1 MRGVD
6 VIIFSTGRAASTAVY
21 QYLDAA
27 CELNL
32 PKNKEPHYWCDIHK
46 FGGLHSVLKDIHI
59 SRSTDYMDIYSRSR
73 IVVDA
78 SVGYFFCLDE
88 VIERLKQEGQ
98 APKIVFLYR
107 EPVSRAVSLFN
118 EERKKG
124 STDANNVM
132 ADIKRD
138 RDSELWWEHYYDNV
152 LYADCF
158 EKIRSSFD
166 SILAINYDYFSKDP
180 RSTLEEI
187 CGFLGLDGINL
198 NEMSYTPVNSSRE
211 AVAVSRLRKFRGVGH
226 LVPSFAKS
234 MVFFLVASLGRK
246 RARYIPPGLSRY
258 LPTSIGQ
265 YETFREQIGFEDI
278 MCIRK

>member
-6 VIIFSTGRAASTAVY
+6 VIIVSTGRAASTAVY
-21 QYLDAA
+21 QYLDVA

-46 FGGLHSVLKDIHI
+46 YGGLHNVLKDIHI
-59 SRSTDYMDIYSRSR
+59 SKFTDYMDAYSCSKT
-73 IVVDA
+73 VVDA

-107 EPVSRAVSLFN
+107 EPVTRAVSLFN
-118 EERKKG
+118 EERRKG
-124 STDANNVM
+124 STDANDVS

-138 RDSELWWEHYYDNV
+138 RDPGLWWEHYYDNV

-158 EKIRSSFD
+158 EKMRSSFD
-166 SILAINYDYFSKDP
+166 SLLAVNYDHFSKDP
-180 RSTLEEI
+180 RSALEEI
-187 CGFLGLDGINL
+187 CDFLELDGINL
-198 NEMSYTPVNSSRE
+198 DEMSFAPINSSRE
-211 AVAVSRLRKFRGVGH
+211 AVAVARLRKFRRVGH
-226 LVPSFAKS
+226 LVPSFAKR
-234 MVFFLVASLGRK
+234 MVVSLAASLGQK
-246 RARYIPPGLSRY
+246 RARHIPTGLNRY

-265 YETFREQIGFEDI
+265 YEKFREQIGFEDI
-278 MCIRK
+278 LCIRK

>member
-1 MRGVD
+1 MRDVD
-6 VIIFSTGRAASTAVY
+6 VIIVSTGRAASTAVY

-46 FGGLHSVLKDIHI
+46 YGGLHSVLKDIHI
-59 SRSTDYMDIYSRSR
+59 SGFSDYMDIYSRSR
-73 IVVDA
+73 IVIDA

-88 VIERLKQEGQ
+88 VIERLKREGQ

-124 STDANNVM
+124 STDANDVL
-132 ADIKRD
+132 AEIKRE
-138 RDSELWWEHYYDNV
+138 RDPGLWWEYYYDNV

-158 EKIRSSFD
+158 EKMRSSFD
-166 SILAINYDYFSKDP
+166 NILAVNYDHFSKDP
-180 RSTLEEI
+180 RSTLEKI
-187 CGFLGLDGINL
+187 CGFLELDGINL
-198 NEMSYTPVNSSRE
+198 DKMSFAPVNSSRE

-226 LVPSFAKS
+226 LVPSFAKDKIVS
-234 MVFFLVASLGRK
+234 LVAFLGRK
-246 RARYIPPGLSRY
+246 RARHIPPDLKRY

-278 MCIRK
+278 LCIRK